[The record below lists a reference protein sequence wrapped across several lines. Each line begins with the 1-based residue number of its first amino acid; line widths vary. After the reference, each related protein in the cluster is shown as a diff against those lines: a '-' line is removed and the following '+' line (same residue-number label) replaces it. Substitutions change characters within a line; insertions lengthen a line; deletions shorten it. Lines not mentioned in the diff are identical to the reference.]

1 MIPFLHLGPLTIP
14 TYGLMVATGMLV
26 AAYILQADFN
36 RRRGLLQKYATKKN
50 AGTEGVKDEGF
61 LTIGIAGLVGV
72 VGSRVYSVL
81 ESPRELIANPS
92 VLISRFGF
100 TWFGGLLGGF
110 VTLLFLARHFKIPT
124 LEFMDMCSPAA
135 SVGYAFGRMGCL
147 LSGDGD
153 YGTPTTLPWGMSF
166 PNGLVPT
173 TERVHPTPFY
183 EFLIWVAIGVFLWHL
198 GKKALNGALPIGE
211 IFCGYLI
218 LTGVARFLIEII
230 RINPRVVFFRINPPG
245 LFIHINPGV
254 LFGLSNAQLA
264 SILSILIGVILF
276 WRIRAERL
284 RKQQLLKLPAA
295 SPGIREPAI
304 QRCVSFPLE

>member
-1 MIPFLHLGPLTIP
+1 
-14 TYGLMVATGMLV
+14 MLV

-36 RRRGLLQKYATKKN
+36 RRRGLLQKYVPKKK
-50 AGTEGVKDEGF
+50 AGTEGAKDEGF

-110 VTLLFLARHFKIPT
+110 VTLLFLARYFRIPT

-173 TERVHPTPFY
+173 AEHVHPTPVY
-183 EFLIWVAIGVFLWHL
+183 EFLVWVAIGVFLWHL
-198 GKKALNGALPIGE
+198 GKRVLNGTLPTGE

-218 LTGVARFLIEII
+218 LTGLARFLIEFI
-230 RINPRVVFFRINPPG
+230 RINPI
-245 LFIHINPGV
+245 V
-254 LFGLSNAQLA
+254 LFGLTNAQLA
-264 SILSILIGVILF
+264 SILSMVIGVILF
-276 WRIRAERL
+276 WRIKSGATA
-284 RKQQLLKLPAA
+284 KSATT
-295 SPGIREPAI
+295 
-304 QRCVSFPLE
+304 